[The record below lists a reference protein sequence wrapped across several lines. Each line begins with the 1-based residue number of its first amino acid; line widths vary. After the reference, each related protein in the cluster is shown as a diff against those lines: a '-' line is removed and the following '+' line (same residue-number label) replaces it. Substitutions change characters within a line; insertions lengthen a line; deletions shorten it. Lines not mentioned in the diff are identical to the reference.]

1 MVKNCTQAAREI
13 TQRLIALTAIPEHLG
28 SNPSTTGWLTSV
40 ILAPGKPISSSSLHG
55 HQAHTWCTDIHAG
68 KMLIHILHT
77 YTYTST
83 YAHVYKIS
91 VPLQ

>member
-68 KMLIHILHT
+68 KIPTHFFKVCIYGMQYDIGFLFCI
-77 YTYTST
+77 
-83 YAHVYKIS
+83 VF
-91 VPLQ
+91 Q